1 MLRSMT
7 GFGQAELKAPQ
18 GKFRVEIKSTNHK
31 FLEVSSRLPGYLAEF
46 EETMRRQVS
55 QGIKRGKVLMF
66 VSCPDPSIFSSR
78 LSINEALAKEVFHK
92 AVSVRKML
100 KLGRV
105 SDDALLR
112 EVMRYPDVLM
122 KDTTQNQPPV
132 YSQRLSRA
140 LDAALKDFDR
150 SRAREGAAL
159 LRDLK
164 GRVTEIRRA
173 LGHVEKRIPRAARE
187 FKKDLASRMKDFLR
201 GQELDKERLT
211 LEVAQFLKSSDISE
225 EVTRLNSHLD
235 GMEKALREDGELGR
249 KIDFIAQEMTRE
261 TNTIGAK
268 SSDAAITDAV
278 IQIKSAIEKIR
289 EQAQNVE

>member
-1 MLRSMT
+1 M
-7 GFGQAELKAPQ
+7 
-18 GKFRVEIKSTNHK
+18 
-31 FLEVSSRLPGYLAEF
+31 
-46 EETMRRQVS
+46 
-55 QGIKRGKVLMF
+55 
-66 VSCPDPSIFSSR
+66 
-78 LSINEALAKEVFHK
+78 
-92 AVSVRKML
+92 
-100 KLGRV
+100 
-105 SDDALLR
+105 
-112 EVMRYPDVLM
+112 
-122 KDTTQNQPPV
+122 
-132 YSQRLSRA
+132 
-140 LDAALKDFDR
+140 
-150 SRAREGAAL
+150 
-159 LRDLK
+159 
-164 GRVTEIRRA
+164 
-173 LGHVEKRIPRAARE
+173 
-187 FKKDLASRMKDFLR
+187 ASRMKDFLR